1 MVLDSSEDLTSTM
14 YELKGDAENGLKEY
28 QSARMSYMLALQN
41 STNQASRA
49 LINMKISDLEGEVL
63 E

>member
-1 MVLDSSEDLTSTM
+1 M